1 MSESR
6 SADLNRLRGLLPLRH
21 LGEAE
26 FDGLTRHIDV
36 EQRKTSEHL
45 FRCGP
50 DDDWLFYLLDGTVR
64 VNDALGESFELSAG
78 TLEALHPLS
87 PHPKA
92 RASAMATTNVRFV
105 RLPASIFAAQKKAGA
120 RGGIQ
125 VHEAAAGEDQIDN
138 ELLFAVYQALRDET
152 LVLPTLPDVAL
163 RIRAAAADPNKG
175 IEDMAGIILTDPALA
190 SYCIRVAN
198 SAGYAG
204 GAQISNVAAAVMRM
218 GVNSTRDFIMAH
230 VIRNLFKS
238 KDPRCT
244 TLMRSAWSH
253 SANIASLSFVL
264 ARRMTR
270 LNAEQALLTGLLHDI
285 GIMALVSQLDA
296 FPQLFKN
303 EATLRTV
310 LHDLR
315 YEVSAMVLRAW
326 RLPEEMVKA
335 CCAAEQW
342 LRPAETPYGVTEI
355 LQLAHWHEP
364 EAHLLWGEPLPDD
377 DAPVL
382 RSLPLEAF
390 TESGRLQVVREAAEE
405 LNKLRALLGA

>member
-1 MSESR
+1 MSETR
-6 SADLNRLRGLLPLRH
+6 SAEITRLRGLLPLRH
-21 LGEAE
+21 LGDAE

-36 EQRKTSEHL
+36 EQRAANENL

-50 DDDWLFYLLDGTVR
+50 DDDWLFYLLDGTAAIS
-64 VNDALGESFELSAG
+64 DAQGDAFEISAG
-78 TLEALHPLS
+78 TLEALHPLT

-92 RASAMATTNVRFV
+92 RTAAIAKTSLRFV
-105 RLPASIFAAQKKAGA
+105 RLPASIFASQKRVGT

-125 VHEAAAGEDQIDN
+125 VHEAAAGEDQVDN

-175 IEDMAGIILTDPALA
+175 VDDIAGIILTDPALA

-230 VIRNLFKS
+230 VVRNLFKS

-244 TLMRSAWSH
+244 TLMRAAWSH

-264 ARRMTR
+264 ARRLTR

-296 FPQLFKN
+296 FPQLFKS
-303 EATLRTV
+303 EATMRTV

-342 LRPAETPYGVTEI
+342 LRPAETPYRMTEI

-364 EAHLLWGEPLPDD
+364 EAHLPWGEPLPDD